1 LSQLERVILM
11 HSQSNL
17 FRLFQITDSFFPSGG
32 FAYSRGLETYV
43 SEEIIRDRK
52 GLEKFLKAY
61 LTGLIA
67 KNDALFLKLSWEAAE
82 REELNTIL
90 RLDRLAHSMR
100 LAKELREGSLQA
112 GRQLLKVMRALH
124 SSNLLE
130 RFAGEVET
138 GKAWGHHPVVFAL
151 VCGALEISREDS
163 AMAYLYQTV
172 SGIVSAGVRLIP
184 LGHLDGQ
191 KVIEEVSGI
200 ALKIAEDMGPL
211 TEDDLSS
218 FAPAI
223 EIRAMMHECLY
234 TRLFRS

>member
-1 LSQLERVILM
+1 M

-17 FRLFQITDSFFPSGG
+17 FRLLQITDSFFPSGA

-43 SEEIIRDRK
+43 NEEIIRDRR

-61 LTGLIA
+61 LTGFTA
-67 KNDALFLKLSWEAAE
+67 KNDVLFLKLSWEAAE

-90 RLDRLAHSMR
+90 RLDRLTHSMR
-100 LAKELREGSLQA
+100 LAKELREGSLQT
-112 GRQLLKVMRALH
+112 GRQLLKIMEALH
-124 SSNLLE
+124 SSLLLE

-151 VCGALEISREDS
+151 VCSALEISREDS
-163 AMAYLYQTV
+163 VMAYLYQTV

-191 KVIEEVSGI
+191 RAIEEI
-200 ALKIAEDMGPL
+200 RPMARKIAEDLVPL

-223 EIRAMMHECLY
+223 EIRAMRHECLY

>member
-1 LSQLERVILM
+1 M

-43 SEEIIRDRK
+43 NEEIIRDRM
-52 GLEKFLKAY
+52 GLEKFLRAY
-61 LTGLIA
+61 LTGLTA
-67 KNDALFLKLSWEAAE
+67 KNDALFLKLSWEAVE

-90 RLDRLAHSMR
+90 RLDRLTHSMR

-112 GRQLLKVMRALH
+112 GRQLLKVMRTLH

-130 RFAGEVET
+130 NFAAEVET

-151 VCGALEISREDS
+151 VCGALEIRREDS
-163 AMAYLYQTV
+163 VMAYLYQTV

-191 KVIEEVSGI
+191 RAIEEMRPV
-200 ALKIAEDMGPL
+200 AMKIAGDLVPL
-211 TEDDLSS
+211 IEDDLSS

-223 EIRAMMHECLY
+223 EIRAMRHECLY

>member
-1 LSQLERVILM
+1 M

-17 FRLFQITDSFFPSGG
+17 FRLFQITDSFFPSGS

-43 SEEIIRDRK
+43 NEEIIRDRK
-52 GLEKFLKAY
+52 GLENFAKAY
-61 LTGLIA
+61 LIGLTA
-67 KNDALFLKLSWEAAE
+67 KSDALFLMLSLEAAQ
-82 REELNTIL
+82 REELSTIL
-90 RLDRLAHSMR
+90 RFDKLTHSMR

-130 RFAGEVET
+130 HFAEKVEM

-151 VCGALEISREDS
+151 VCGALEISKED
-163 AMAYLYQTV
+163 AVMAYLYQTV

-191 KVIEEVSGI
+191 RVIEEVRLT
-200 ALKIAEDMGPL
+200 ALNVAEDL
-211 TEDDLSS
+211 VSLSEDDLSS
-218 FAPAI
+218 FAPGI
-223 EIRAMMHECLY
+223 EIRAMRHECLY